1 MWIMWCSYNPFTWWN
16 LLCQSPVQS
25 GRVWRFFSWEH
36 SPLPTRS
43 PPPGDEVNNIISAI
57 LLQMNLTI
65 RHFVHAKTT
74 TKRIRYNKSL
84 QFTLSKAPQFRLC
97 LFVSVTLCTHHD
109 RACAVHQIASRGRLS
124 VDRVDG
130 RQDELLL
137 QVGQP
142 QDVRLVLRDKT

>member
-1 MWIMWCSYNPFTWWN
+1 MWCSYNPFTWWN

-36 SPLPTRS
+36 SPLPTHS
-43 PPPGDEVNNIISAI
+43 PPPGDEVNEVNYSTP
-57 LLQMNLTI
+57 NEFNYH
-65 RHFVHAKTT
+65 RHFVHAPK
-74 TKRIRYNKSL
+74 KRPQYKKSL
-84 QFTLSKAPQFRLC
+84 QFTLSKAPQLRLC
-97 LFVSVTLCTHHD
+97 LFVINVTLCTHHD